1 MSIPDFERAE
11 YHQPPVIDGATGYVE
26 TPRQPGMAALPL
38 ALMYGVAAAIVG
50 AAAYA
55 AIAMTG
61 FMVSIVSIG
70 IGYIVAR
77 AMMTATRGFGGRK
90 YQIAAVVLTYLSCT
104 LGSLCSLLLREHVSP
119 LVLLNHP
126 EILPQLVSYL
136 LFGPFLRFMNSPL
149 WAAMGLLILFY
160 GLRTAWQM
168 AAGSPGFGQ
177 QGGPRMTF
185 MGLRR

>member
-11 YHQPPVIDGATGYVE
+11 YHQPPVINGATGYLE
-26 TPRQPGMAALPL
+26 TPRGPGAAAFPL
-38 ALMYGVAAAIVG
+38 ALVYGVVAAIVG

-77 AMMTATRGFGGRK
+77 AMITATRGFGARQ

-104 LGSLCSLLLREHVSP
+104 LGSLCSSLLREHVSP
-119 LVLLNHP
+119 VVLLNHP
-126 EILPQLVSYL
+126 ELLPQFAGYL
-136 LFGPFLRFMNSPL
+136 LFGPFMRFMSNPF

-177 QGGPRMTF
+177 PGGPRMSV